1 MIVRANTLVLG
12 QATWSKLRQHPKIV
26 QAILGSGSAQQ
37 AGIVSRQAVANLF
50 ELKDLL
56 VGQAWIN
63 NAKKG
68 QTGSYGRLWGKD
80 ASLIFVNPLAESTTD
95 MSFGVT
101 AQWGVRIAATIEDE
115 DIGLRGGT
123 KVRVGES
130 VKELIL
136 ANDTGYFFQNA
147 VS

>member
-1 MIVRANTLVLG
+1 
-12 QATWSKLRQHPKIV
+12 
-26 QAILGSGSAQQ
+26 
-37 AGIVSRQAVANLF
+37 
-50 ELKDLL
+50 
-56 VGQAWIN
+56 
-63 NAKKG
+63 
-68 QTGSYGRLWGKD
+68 LWGKD

-147 VS
+147 VA